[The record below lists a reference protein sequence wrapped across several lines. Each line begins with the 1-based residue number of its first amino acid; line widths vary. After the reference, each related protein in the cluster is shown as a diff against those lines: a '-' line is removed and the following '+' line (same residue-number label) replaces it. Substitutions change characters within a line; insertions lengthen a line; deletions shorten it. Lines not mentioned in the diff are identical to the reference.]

1 MQLPFACLSVLWFG
15 ILTAVTPGQQLVW
28 TRPDGVAWATAHV
41 QKQLGDAEEE
51 SAYRAVDEALLA
63 HLNESPW
70 RNDYDLISGLI
81 GFGVYAL
88 ERLPHPMGFE
98 MLERVVDRLDETA
111 ERNAEGITWLTRPE
125 LLPPWQREL
134 SPNGYYNLGLAHGVP
149 GVIALLGQAC
159 AAGIARAQVEPLLEG
174 AIDWLLAQRLPASG
188 AHSIF
193 PSWVGPC
200 NGREGCRLAWCY
212 GDAGIAAALLS
223 AARCARE
230 PSWERKALEI
240 ASRAARR
247 PSPAPTSRIG
257 PRPGSPSASTT
268 NASVWAAMNS
278 RGVSCVIGGRPPAAN
293 HSGGALRLRPCFCPW
308 VMISSDAKV
317 DFPSSP
323 HEQPNEFPQLRHL

>member
-1 MQLPFACLSVLWFG
+1 M
-15 ILTAVTPGQQLVW
+15 
-28 TRPDGVAWATAHV
+28 RPSLYSGFSGVAWATAHV

-70 RNDYDLISGLI
+70 RNDYDLISGLV

-159 AAGIARAQVEPLLEG
+159 AAGIARAQVELLLEG

-200 NGREGCRLAWCY
+200 NGRDGCRLAWCY

-223 AARCARE
+223 AARGARE

-247 PSPAPTSRIG
+247 APETAGVIDAGLCHGAAGLGHIFNRIYQATG
-257 PRPGSPSASTT
+257 EAELKEAATFWFDRTLEMRRPEGGIGGFFALDVVNDEGAGSPILDFSLALQALASRC
-268 NASVWAAMNS
+268 WRQS
-278 RGVSCVIGGRPPAAN
+278 RR
-293 HSGGALRLRPCFCPW
+293 
-308 VMISSDAKV
+308 
-317 DFPSSP
+317 
-323 HEQPNEFPQLRHL
+323 